1 MMNKMFCNINHLLQ
15 CESCSPLAPPSEVS
29 RPLLLQWSC
38 SPLSEANEKL
48 NVKLC
53 LSSILRNPSSRILLA
68 LTVDRTSLRLL
79 FLFALTL
86 LLGKS

>member
-1 MMNKMFCNINHLLQ
+1 MHPEAAASEELL
-15 CESCSPLAPPSEVS
+15 PLPVK
-29 RPLLLQWSC
+29 LLLQWSC